1 MVIYQLLV
9 SGLVVTCGKNAT
21 KKMSCG
27 NSKQQIE
34 RAGVNALQFCQ
45 APYRNAAGDIVRCG
59 CAYSEHRDEG
69 KYDC

>member
-1 MVIYQLLV
+1 MQQQQ
-9 SGLVVTCGKNAT
+9 

-34 RAGVNALQFCQ
+34 RAGVNALQICQ
-45 APYRNAAGDIVRCG
+45 SPYRNAAGDIVPCG

-69 KYDC
+69 KY